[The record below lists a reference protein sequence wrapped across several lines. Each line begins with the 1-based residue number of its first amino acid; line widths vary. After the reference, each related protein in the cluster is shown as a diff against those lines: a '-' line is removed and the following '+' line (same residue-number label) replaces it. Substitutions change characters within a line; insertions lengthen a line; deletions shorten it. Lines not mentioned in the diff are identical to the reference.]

1 MMLKQ
6 APANKR
12 EVDMTPMIDCVFLLL
27 IFFLVATDIK
37 RNENAITVQ
46 LPKSVEALL
55 KLIEEKPPGPLV
67 VSILPK
73 KPGELGLGDR
83 PYWIFNRGCNLDELK
98 TVLQKQ
104 AEQQYRMYG
113 EQAIVRLRA
122 DRRATLEQLQYAL
135 KACQEARIISIYIAA
150 NKVS

>member
-6 APANKR
+6 PPSTKR

-37 RNENAITVQ
+37 RTETSANVQ
-46 LPKSVEALL
+46 LPKSVEALIDAI
-55 KLIEEKPPGPLV
+55 KGKPAPLV

-73 KPGELGLGDR
+73 KAGETGLGDR
-83 PYWIFNRGCNLDELK
+83 PYWILNKGYNLEDLK
-98 TVLQKQ
+98 KVLHAQ
-104 AEQQYRMYG
+104 AEEQYNLNHG

-150 NKVS
+150 TKI